1 MRVKRNNTVAVV
13 RVFTGRNL
21 IEKLYS
27 EGWKVEQREYGLKGI
42 AKSFKS
48 GINKLKNKA
57 AKSLEKQI
65 ETSKIKNQELADEA
79 TKAVNIDKNITEKLV
94 NKANDDKIGVVISKA
109 SDIKGSNIERDMVVD
124 SKAILEGDDISVL
137 PPTLNKRIRSTAKEN
152 RKVVFH
158 HPDSGNEDLAHELGH
173 IKNEDKSR
181 LSRYTNSSKV
191 RGELDK
197 SRKEL
202 EDNSAV
208 EKERGLIVGARRW
221 IKGKLVEHEES
232 KASKRG
238 LELMKEVGVS
248 KEELKKAE
256 DKLMNKSLGTY
267 KEANKIYYKS
277 PIARKLKNSPED

>member
-1 MRVKRNNTVAVV
+1 M
-13 RVFTGRNL
+13 
-21 IEKLYS
+21 
-27 EGWKVEQREYGLKGI
+27 
-42 AKSFKS
+42 
-48 GINKLKNKA
+48 
-57 AKSLEKQI
+57 
-65 ETSKIKNQELADEA
+65 
-79 TKAVNIDKNITEKLV
+79 V

-232 KASKRG
+232 KASKG
-238 LELMKEVGVS
+238 
-248 KEELKKAE
+248 
-256 DKLMNKSLGTY
+256 D
-267 KEANKIYYKS
+267 
-277 PIARKLKNSPED
+277 

>member
-1 MRVKRNNTVAVV
+1 M
-13 RVFTGRNL
+13 
-21 IEKLYS
+21 I
-27 EGWKVEQREYGLKGI
+27 
-42 AKSFKS
+42 
-48 GINKLKNKA
+48 
-57 AKSLEKQI
+57 
-65 ETSKIKNQELADEA
+65 
-79 TKAVNIDKNITEKLV
+79 
-94 NKANDDKIGVVISKA
+94 
-109 SDIKGSNIERDMVVD
+109 

-208 EKERGLIVGARRW
+208 EKRKRIDSW
-221 IKGKLVEHEES
+221 S
-232 KASKRG
+232 KKMDKR
-238 LELMKEVGVS
+238 KTC
-248 KEELKKAE
+248 
-256 DKLMNKSLGTY
+256 GT
-267 KEANKIYYKS
+267 
-277 PIARKLKNSPED
+277 